1 MTKQTRVFVL
11 GKPFQS
17 SLMFEGKARS
27 VPKSGAPEGAS
38 LGKTLAL
45 LANIRLEWKGLSVT
59 NILTCLTRL

>member
-1 MTKQTRVFVL
+1 MAKQTRVFVL

-27 VPKSGAPEGAS
+27 IPKSGAPEGAS

-45 LANIRLEWKGLSVT
+45 LANIRLE
-59 NILTCLTRL
+59 